1 MRPPLQVL
9 RGIPVVSLEAAW
21 PVHKFNPSGAHMTQ
35 FLRKTLTAAAV
46 TAAIAAGSSAF
57 AADPPAAAKPAQVAP
72 AAAAKPAVDTAA
84 IDAKFKG
91 DKKAEFSYMVGMD
104 VGRGLGSIKEEIDIN
119 VVIQA
124 LQASLKGEKMTLS
137 EPEALSVRQEFMQ
150 KLQAKQAAKAKEDAE
165 KNQKEGDDF
174 LAKNK
179 SKSGVKVTAS
189 GLQYE
194 VVKPGNGPKPKVTD
208 SVKVDYTG
216 TKIDGTKFDSS
227 ADHNPPGPATFPL
240 NGVIPGWT
248 EGMQL
253 MPVGSEYKFVI
264 PAKLAYG
271 EHGPAQIGPNATLI
285 FDVKLISI
293 EAPAAPA
300 AGAAMPGKPTIVPP
314 PKPAGDKPAVK
325 Q

>member
-1 MRPPLQVL
+1 
-9 RGIPVVSLEAAW
+9 
-21 PVHKFNPSGAHMTQ
+21 MTQ
-35 FLRKTLTAAAV
+35 FLRKTLIA
-46 TAAIAAGSSAF
+46 AAIAAAITVVGSAS
-57 AADPPAAAKPAQVAP
+57 AADPKPATQPPAIKPAATAP
-72 AAAAKPAVDTAA
+72 AEPAVDTAA

-104 VGRGLGSIKEEIDIN
+104 VGRGLGSIKDEIDMT

-124 LQASLKGEKMTLS
+124 LQATVKGDKTTLN
-137 EPEALSVRQEFMQ
+137 EQEALSVRQEFMQ
-150 KLQAKQAAKAKEDAE
+150 KLQARQAAKTKEDAE

-194 VVKPGNGPKPKVTD
+194 VVKAGNGPKPKATD
-208 SVKVDYTG
+208 TVKVDYTG

-227 ADHNPPGPATFPL
+227 VDRGQPATFPL

-253 MPVGSEYKFVI
+253 MSVGSQFKFYI

-271 EHGPAQIGPNATLI
+271 ERGPGTIGPNATLI

-293 EAPAAPA
+293 EPPAAAPVAPA
-300 AGAAMPGKPTIVPP
+300 AGKPAIVPAA
-314 PKPAGDKPAVK
+314 KPAESKPAAK
-325 Q
+325 KD

>member
-1 MRPPLQVL
+1 
-9 RGIPVVSLEAAW
+9 
-21 PVHKFNPSGAHMTQ
+21 MTQ
-35 FLRKTLTAAAV
+35 FLRKTLTAAAIA
-46 TAAIAAGSSAF
+46 AAIGAGSSAF
-57 AADPPAAAKPAQVAP
+57 AADPPPAGAKPAAQVAAP
-72 AAAAKPAVDTAA
+72 GAAPAKPAVDTAA

-91 DKKAEFSYMVGMD
+91 DKKAEYSYMVGMD
-104 VGRGLGSIKEEIDIN
+104 VGRGLTSIKDEVDVN

-124 LQASLKGEKMTLS
+124 LQASLKGEKTTLT
-137 EPEALSVRQEFMQ
+137 EPEALSIRQEFMQ
-150 KLQAKQAAKAKEDAE
+150 KLQAKQAAKAKDDAE

-174 LAKNK
+174 LSKNK
-179 SKSGVKVTAS
+179 TKSGVKVTAS

-194 VVKPGNGPKPKVTD
+194 VVKPGSGPKPKATD

-227 ADHNPPGPATFPL
+227 VDRGQPATFPL

-253 MPVGSEYKFVI
+253 MPVGSEYKFYI

-271 EHGPAQIGPNATLI
+271 ERGPGPIGPNATLI

-300 AGAAMPGKPTIVPP
+300 AGAPTPGKPAIVPP
-314 PKPAGDKPAVK
+314 PKPAGDK

>member
-1 MRPPLQVL
+1 
-9 RGIPVVSLEAAW
+9 
-21 PVHKFNPSGAHMTQ
+21 MTQ
-35 FLRKTLTAAAV
+35 FLRKTLIAAAV
-46 TAAIAAGSSAF
+46 AAAITVVGSASAANP
-57 AADPPAAAKPAQVAP
+57 PPASPQVARP
-72 AAAAKPAVDTAA
+72 AAAAPAKPAADTAA

-91 DKKAEFSYMVGMD
+91 DKKAEYSYMVGMD
-104 VGRGLGSIKEEIDIN
+104 VGRGLGSIKDEIDMNI
-119 VVIQA
+119 VIQA
-124 LQASLKGEKMTLS
+124 LQATIKGDKTTLNEQES
-137 EPEALSVRQEFMQ
+137 LSVRQEFMQ
-150 KLQAKQAAKAKEDAE
+150 KLQAKQAAKTKEDAE

-194 VVKPGNGPKPKVTD
+194 VVKAGNGPKPKPTD
-208 SVKVDYTG
+208 TVKVDYTG

-227 ADHNPPGPATFPL
+227 VDRGQPATFPL

-253 MPVGSEYKFVI
+253 MPVGSEYKFYI

-271 EHGPAQIGPNATLI
+271 ERGPGTIGPNATLI

-293 EAPAAPA
+293 EAPAAAPA
-300 AGAAMPGKPTIVPP
+300 APPAGKPAIVPP
-314 PKPAGDKPAVK
+314 PKPADTKPAAEK
-325 Q
+325 H

>member
-1 MRPPLQVL
+1 
-9 RGIPVVSLEAAW
+9 
-21 PVHKFNPSGAHMTQ
+21 MTQ
-35 FLRKTLTAAAV
+35 FLRKTLIAAAV
-46 TAAIAAGSSAF
+46 AAAITVVGSAS
-57 AADPPAAAKPAQVAP
+57 AADPKPATPPAAKPVAAAP
-72 AAAAKPAVDTAA
+72 ATPPAAKPVAAAPAKPAVDTAA

-91 DKKAEFSYMVGMD
+91 DKKAEYSYMVGMD
-104 VGRGLGSIKEEIDIN
+104 VGRGLGSIKDEIDMT

-124 LQASLKGEKMTLS
+124 LQATIKGDKTTLNEQES
-137 EPEALSVRQEFMQ
+137 LSVRQEFMQ
-150 KLQAKQAAKAKEDAE
+150 KLQAKQAAKTKEDAE

-179 SKSGVKVTAS
+179 SKSGVKSTAS

-194 VVKPGNGPKPKVTD
+194 IVKAGSGPKPKATD
-208 SVKVDYTG
+208 TVKVDYTG

-227 ADHNPPGPATFPL
+227 VDRGQPATFPL

-253 MPVGSEYKFVI
+253 MPVGSEFKFYI

-271 EHGPAQIGPNATLI
+271 ERGPGTIGPNATLI

-293 EAPAAPA
+293 EPPAAPPAAPA
-300 AGAAMPGKPTIVPP
+300 AV
-314 PKPAGDKPAVK
+314 KPADAKPAAK
-325 Q
+325 KD

>member
-1 MRPPLQVL
+1 
-9 RGIPVVSLEAAW
+9 
-21 PVHKFNPSGAHMTQ
+21 MTQ
-35 FLRKTLTAAAV
+35 FLRKTLIAAAV
-46 TAAIAAGSSAF
+46 AAAITVVSSAS
-57 AADPPAAAKPAQVAP
+57 AADPKPASSPVAKPAAVAAP
-72 AAAAKPAVDTAA
+72 AKPAADTAA

-91 DKKAEFSYMVGMD
+91 DKKAEYSYMVGMD
-104 VGRGLGSIKEEIDIN
+104 VGRGLGSIKDEIDMN

-124 LQASLKGEKMTLS
+124 LQATIKGDKTTLN
-137 EPEALSVRQEFMQ
+137 EQEALSVRQEFMQ
-150 KLQAKQAAKAKEDAE
+150 KLQAKQAAKTKEEAE

-194 VVKPGNGPKPKVTD
+194 VVKPGNGPKPKATD
-208 SVKVDYTG
+208 SVKVEYTG
-216 TKIDGTKFDSS
+216 TKIDGTVFDST
-227 ADHNPPGPATFPL
+227 AEHNPPGPIAFPL

-253 MPVGSEYKFVI
+253 MPVGSEYKFFI

-271 EHGPAQIGPNATLI
+271 ERGPGKIGPNAALI

-293 EAPAAPA
+293 EAPAAAPPA
-300 AGAAMPGKPTIVPP
+300 PAKPAIVPT
-314 PKPAGDKPAVK
+314 PKPAEK